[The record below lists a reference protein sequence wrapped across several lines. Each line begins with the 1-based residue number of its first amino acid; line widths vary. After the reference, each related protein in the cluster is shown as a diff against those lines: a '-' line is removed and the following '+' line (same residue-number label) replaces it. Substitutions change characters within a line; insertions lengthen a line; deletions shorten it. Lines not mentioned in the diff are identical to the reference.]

1 MTDETEPIRYNYPSW
16 RDRAGT
22 AEPTASGY
30 LTARELLREAGD
42 LSADRFFGVV
52 RAARLDAGDEAV
64 WPALCRHAL
73 QAVALCSRA
82 AEIAAR
88 R

>member
-1 MTDETEPIRYNYPSW
+1 MTDETESIRYNYPSW

-22 AEPTASGY
+22 GEPTASGY
-30 LTARELLREAGD
+30 LTARELLREVGD
-42 LSADRFFGVV
+42 LSADRFLGVV
-52 RAARLDAGDEAV
+52 RARRLDAGDEVV
-64 WPALCRHAL
+64 WPALCRQAL
-73 QAVALCSRA
+73 HAVALCRRA